1 MPASVSPRYLLEG
14 AAHALEQCGLLL
26 RDANLLYRSSSYA
39 SAVAL
44 AAFAQEELGRWKML
58 HDLRRKVLGGDSV
71 TIKEIQTRCGDHVRK
86 QEAGV
91 MSVGV
96 VGRHR
101 HLHLRSIR
109 WCPDRDP
116 IGRPPMGFPEGV
128 ATSERFRAQNDCA
141 ALDDAEGGASHL
153 QEGLA
158 ADDNGRSRPRF
169 YGRTRSPASMSGSS
183 TVMKPSRC
191 KHSRTASVVAS
202 NSPFSL

>member
-14 AAHALEQCGLLL
+14 AAYALEQCGLLL

-58 HDLRRKVLGGDSV
+58 HELRRKVLGGDSV
-71 TIKEIQTRCGDHVRK
+71 TIKQIQTRCGDHVRK

-109 WCPDRDP
+109 LCPDRDP

-128 ATSERFRAQNDCA
+128 ATSSVSGPKTIAPPSTMPKAAPLICRRASP
-141 ALDDAEGGASHL
+141 LTTEGEAVPG
-153 QEGLA
+153 
-158 ADDNGRSRPRF
+158 
-169 YGRTRSPASMSGSS
+169 SMSAPAHPQARLARIIHGGGGFWVGSGE
-183 TVMKPSRC
+183 
-191 KHSRTASVVAS
+191 
-202 NSPFSL
+202 